1 MIRVWSDT
9 QNARI
14 YPRVNKVPGNTQSK
28 TWTDPN
34 LPATQL
40 FFQYP
45 TWTHR
50 VLKKPT
56 LAGGVGG
63 GGGVT
68 PNSEGMF
75 RQTNFCQ
82 GAGLVKNRKSI
93 WPTHL
98 CRKKSDKDFD
108 RSCCQITIT
117 WTWLQYSS
125 GTLHALFQETSVDRQ
140 FYFYDIL
147 EHTQEQVFLSLWKG
161 QLRNLIFPNARK
173 PPTDEHEV
181 GKKNWFRGNFS
192 VLNRSVGREG
202 GPSWA
207 RKQENLLL

>member
-1 MIRVWSDT
+1 M
-9 QNARI
+9 
-14 YPRVNKVPGNTQSK
+14 
-28 TWTDPN
+28 
-34 LPATQL
+34 
-40 FFQYP
+40 
-45 TWTHR
+45 
-50 VLKKPT
+50 
-56 LAGGVGG
+56 GGR
-63 GGGVT
+63 GVT

-125 GTLHALFQETSVDRQ
+125 GTLHALFQETSIDRQ

-173 PPTDEHEV
+173 PPTDEDEV

-192 VLNRSVGREG
+192 VLNRFCWQRRRALMGTQTRESTSLMVSRWWFIG
-202 GPSWA
+202 EIITEDIKPISACKFYTFYGLGEVCSQPS
-207 RKQENLLL
+207 

>member
-1 MIRVWSDT
+1 MIR
-9 QNARI
+9 
-14 YPRVNKVPGNTQSK
+14 
-28 TWTDPN
+28 
-34 LPATQL
+34 
-40 FFQYP
+40 YP
-45 TWTHR
+45 TCPDIPKSKLGTWKYPIEDLNR
-50 VLKKPT
+50 PKPAPYQAFFNT
-56 LAGGVGG
+56 LPGPAGYWKTLPYQLGWGG
-63 GGGVT
+63 GT
-68 PNSEGMF
+68 SNSEGMF

-98 CRKKSDKDFD
+98 CRKKSDIDFD

-125 GTLHALFQETSVDRQ
+125 GTLHALFQETSIDRQ

-173 PPTDEHEV
+173 PPTDEDEV

-192 VLNRSVGREG
+192 VLNRFVGREG